1 MTTMQTEQYAGRPEG
16 PVAVAIFSVC
26 CGVFALGVASL
37 INQALNPSQWIPIPG
52 VTSPD
57 ELQGGRKM
65 ILMWSNFAQMTALF
79 FILVIVWL
87 VVWIVLY
94 EGFARRRK
102 VSRRWYVVSAVLL
115 VAGLVLSFPPFYQW
129 VFREPVTGPM
139 RLGRPFTYAPA
150 APALEGLAAARAAPA
165 PAGATA
171 ADPAGLQVAVRR
183 RPGRTTDAE
192 RGPS

>member
-1 MTTMQTEQYAGRPEG
+1 MEAEPYTRRPEG

-26 CGVFALGVASL
+26 CGIFALGVASL

-79 FILVIVWL
+79 FILIIVWL

-94 EGFARRRK
+94 ESFARRRS
-102 VSRRWYVVSAVLL
+102 VGRRWYVVSAVLL
-115 VAGLVLSFPPFYQW
+115 VVGLVLSFPPFYQR

-139 RLGRPFTYAPA
+139 RLGRPFTYEPA
-150 APALEGLAAARAAPA
+150 APVLEGLAAARAAPA
-165 PAGATA
+165 VSA
-171 ADPAGLQVAVRR
+171 ADPARTPVAARPRPDETTAARR
-183 RPGRTTDAE
+183 EA
-192 RGPS
+192 S

>member
-1 MTTMQTEQYAGRPEG
+1 MQTEPYTRRPEG

-94 EGFARRRK
+94 ESFARRRR

-115 VAGLVLSFPPFYQW
+115 VAGLVLSFPPFYQR

-139 RLGRPFTYAPA
+139 RLGTAVHVHAGR
-150 APALEGLAAARAAPA
+150 ARARRPRRRSCG
-165 PAGATA
+165 AGSGRRAA
-171 ADPAGLQVAVRR
+171 ADPAGLQVAARR
-183 RPGRTTDAE
+183 RPGRTTDAG